1 MDRILIGQVSF
12 RRVPE
17 SRAHRKHVERRIAD
31 WLDRRYPR
39 GAPRQSE
46 YRVVFERLGVGH
58 DIGCETELTIGMS
71 IWRGSDIGPT
81 PEEALAR
88 AMFRLR
94 CVGGGSPRETSF
106 EGGLQPALAV

>member
-1 MDRILIGQVSF
+1 MERILIGQISC

-17 SRAHRKHVERRIAD
+17 SRALRKHVERRVAE
-31 WLDRRYPR
+31 WLDQRYPT

-46 YRVVFERLGVGH
+46 YRVVFERIGVGH
-58 DIGCETELTIGMS
+58 DISCETELTIGMS

-81 PEEALAR
+81 PEAALAR
-88 AMFRLR
+88 AMLRLR
-94 CVGGGSPRETSF
+94 CVGGGRPRETSF